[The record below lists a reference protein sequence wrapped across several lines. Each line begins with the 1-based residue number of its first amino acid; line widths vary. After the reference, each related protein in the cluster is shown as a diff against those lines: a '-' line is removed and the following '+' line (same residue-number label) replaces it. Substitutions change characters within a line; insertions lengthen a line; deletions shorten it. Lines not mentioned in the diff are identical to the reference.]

1 MSNYYLFII
10 LFIYLI
16 LNKRE
21 KKRNFVKKVILFLA
35 NKKVKSR
42 SIHSGLNFIC
52 INKLMESCFPI
63 LLINTYFH

>member
-35 NKKVKSR
+35 NKKVNQD
-42 SIHSGLNFIC
+42 LYT
-52 INKLMESCFPI
+52 LV
-63 LLINTYFH
+63 

>member
-35 NKKVKSR
+35 NKKVNQD
-42 SIHSGLNFIC
+42 L
-52 INKLMESCFPI
+52 
-63 LLINTYFH
+63 

>member
-10 LFIYLI
+10 LFIDLI

-35 NKKVKSR
+35 NKKVNQD
-42 SIHSGLNFIC
+42 L
-52 INKLMESCFPI
+52 
-63 LLINTYFH
+63 